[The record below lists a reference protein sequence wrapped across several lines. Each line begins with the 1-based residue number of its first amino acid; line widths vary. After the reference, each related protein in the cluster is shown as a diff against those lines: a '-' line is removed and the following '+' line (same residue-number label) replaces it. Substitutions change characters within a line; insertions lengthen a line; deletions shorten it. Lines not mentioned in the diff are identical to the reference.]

1 MVPSSTRSAEP
12 SVAPASP
19 SAAPIGGG
27 HTPVHPL
34 RGPLPATPG
43 AVRTLLVLVV
53 GLLPA
58 SRVKN
63 LLLRGLGHR
72 VHPSARVSPC
82 LLMRVGRLDLAA
94 RARIGTGTVIRSV
107 RLVRFAEDSGV
118 LQWNWISAVP
128 AFARYDP
135 DDDRPGTFVMGR
147 HAALM
152 SRHYLD
158 VSGGV
163 SIGAFTSIAGVR
175 STFITHG
182 VDVTTNTQ
190 RPHPIVIGER
200 CLISSNIVFVP
211 GCSIPD
217 RCLVAMGSVVK
228 GDLPL
233 AGHLYAG
240 SPATAKRPVDG
251 DHFDRTE
258 GYVSVSQQGDGDR
271 A

>member
-1 MVPSSTRSAEP
+1 MAPSSTRSAHP
-12 SVAPASP
+12 SVPPASR
-19 SAAPIGGG
+19 SAAPNGGG
-27 HTPVHPL
+27 NTPVHPL
-34 RGPLPATPG
+34 RGPLPAAPG
-43 AVRTLLVLVV
+43 PVRTLLVLAV

-58 SRVKN
+58 SRAKN
-63 LLLRGLGHR
+63 VLLRLLGHR

-158 VSGGV
+158 VSGGL

-182 VDVTTNTQ
+182 IDIAANEQ
-190 RPHPIVIGER
+190 QPRPIVIGER
-200 CLISSNIVFVP
+200 CLVSSNIVFVP

-240 SPATAKRPVDG
+240 NPATAKRPIDG
-251 DHFDRTE
+251 AHFDRAE
-258 GYVSVSQQGDGDR
+258 GYVSVPHRGSGDPT
-271 A
+271 